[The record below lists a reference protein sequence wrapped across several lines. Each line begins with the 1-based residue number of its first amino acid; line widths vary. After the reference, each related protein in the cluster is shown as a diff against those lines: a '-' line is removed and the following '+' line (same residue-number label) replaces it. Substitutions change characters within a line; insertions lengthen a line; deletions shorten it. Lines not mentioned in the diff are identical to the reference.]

1 MPSLN
6 KSLLLRDGYLFVRN
20 VIPAD
25 RLDAVRDACEGLL
38 ERQREVWR
46 REAGPDDPP
55 GGTWEKHMQPRVPDF
70 HALVD
75 KETALAVELW
85 LSEPVM
91 GTSRELLS
99 GTEAVPMHMMMMCNP
114 RVDHGPAKW
123 HRDIGNN
130 GVAPLW
136 LLQEEL
142 AETGPRYLQ
151 WNLPLYDDDVFW
163 VVPGSHRRLNTPE
176 EDRRLRDDPRSP
188 LPGGMPVKLKAGDG
202 LIYYHS
208 MLHWGSNYSTK
219 LRRTVHGGISVHAMP
234 RDPGFTRHLSPSS
247 AAAFQSW
254 NRLAA
259 EQRDLTAQA
268 LQGVLDGDAEAF
280 RAALE
285 RFASRRRSRLQA
297 QPHGMRGRSRAA
309 YLPAEA
315 AGLRRAAGGPAARGQ
330 VSPSAHAGLGIGLW
344 PVVQRRRGRRALAP
358 LRLAGATPACRTSA
372 AGDCGSVR
380 RQLGG
385 LGRASA

>member
-6 KSLLLRDGYLFVRN
+6 KSLLRRDGYLILRN

-25 RLDAVRDACEGLL
+25 RLDAVRTACEGLL
-38 ERQREVWR
+38 DRQREIWR

-55 GGTWEKHMQPRVPDF
+55 GGMWEKHMQPRVPDF

-75 KETALAVELW
+75 EETAPAVEVW
-85 LSEPVM
+85 LSEPIM
-91 GTSRELLS
+91 GTSREMLS
-99 GTEAVPMHMMMMCNP
+99 GPEAVPMHMMMMCNP
-114 RVDHGPAKW
+114 RIDHGPAKW

-151 WNLPLYDDDVFW
+151 WNLPLYDDDVLW
-163 VVPGSHRRLNTPE
+163 VIPGSHRRLNTPE
-176 EDRRLRDDPRSP
+176 EDRQLKDDPRSP

-247 AAAFQSW
+247 AAAFQTW
-254 NRLAA
+254 NRRAA

-268 LQGVLDGDAEAF
+268 LRGVLDGDAAAF
-280 RAALE
+280 RTALE
-285 RFASRRRSRLQA
+285 GLHPGAGPASKLTLTA
-297 QPHGMRGRSRAA
+297 C
-309 YLPAEA
+309 LAEA
-315 AGLRRAAGGPAARGQ
+315 ARHIHLLRQTDFDELPEDLQREAKSLHPLTLGWGPDFGERFSDAEADELWRRFDWLAQRLHAEPREPVTLDDFVASWAA
-330 VSPSAHAGLGIGLW
+330 
-344 PVVQRRRGRRALAP
+344 
-358 LRLAGATPACRTSA
+358 
-372 AGDCGSVR
+372 
-380 RQLGG
+380 
-385 LGRASA
+385 

>member
-6 KSLLLRDGYLFVRN
+6 KSLLRRDGYLFVRN

-25 RLDAVRDACEGLL
+25 RLDTVREACEGLL

-75 KETALAVELW
+75 KETAPAVELW

-99 GTEAVPMHMMMMCNP
+99 GTKAIPMHMMMMCNP

-188 LPGGMPVKLKAGDG
+188 LPGGMPVKLEAGDG

-247 AAAFQSW
+247 AAAFRSLESPRGGAAGPDRAGAAR
-254 NRLAA
+254 NPGRRRGGLSRGPRELAP
-259 EQRDLTAQA
+259 
-268 LQGVLDGDAEAF
+268 
-280 RAALE
+280 
-285 RFASRRRSRLQA
+285 RRRSGFQA
-297 QPHGMRGRSRAA
+297 HPHGLRGRSRGGTSTCSGSRTSTSCRRTCSAR
-309 YLPAEA
+309 PSRSTRSRW
-315 AGLRRAAGGPAARGQ
+315 AG
-330 VSPSAHAGLGIGLW
+330 V
-344 PVVQRRRGRRALAP
+344 
-358 LRLAGATPACRTSA
+358 RTSA
-372 AGDCGSVR
+372 SGSATPR
-380 RQLGG
+380 PTRSGAAATG
-385 LGRASA
+385 WRNASTPSRGSR